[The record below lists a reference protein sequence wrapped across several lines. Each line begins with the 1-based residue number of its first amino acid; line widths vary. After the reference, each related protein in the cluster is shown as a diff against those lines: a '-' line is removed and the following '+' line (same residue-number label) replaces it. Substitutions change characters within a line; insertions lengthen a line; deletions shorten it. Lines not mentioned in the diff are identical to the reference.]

1 MDSKLHA
8 VCDCDGKPVILL
20 LTEGQVSDYR
30 GAATVMQALPPDAM
44 TMIVGRGYDSNWF
57 RQALSGLKI
66 LPYILGRSSRKA
78 PVTYDIKIHKQRNSV
93 ERMFGRLKDWRR
105 IATRF

>member
-8 VCDCDGKPVILL
+8 VCDGYGKPSILL

-44 TMIVGRGYDSNWF
+44 TMIVGRGYDSDRF
-57 RQALSGLKI
+57 RQAMSGLKI
-66 LPYILGRSSRKA
+66 SPAFLGARAARPRSPTTSKSTSSAIR
-78 PVTYDIKIHKQRNSV
+78 
-93 ERMFGRLKDWRR
+93 
-105 IATRF
+105 